1 MNRFATLA
9 SAACLML
16 SSGSAFAQDSYLEFK
31 GALEW
36 LPRLSLSNDQPSQST
51 DEIFLRTKDP
61 AWHLTASYGW
71 SLNEMVTLETDVSYG
86 QKKWNDIDWGSAS
99 PVLDDDGESVD
110 QKAQFASLM
119 VNAMV
124 TPRLTDELVMG
135 LGIGGGLV
143 YENYQPE
150 DDGFLDDG
158 SMIVPGYQ
166 LKAKLVFEANAT
178 TNYMLE
184 VGYLA
189 GLNTDFSNVDTN
201 NGLSTYSG
209 SYSHTWTA
217 FGVGYKF

>member
-1 MNRFATLA
+1 MKRFATLA
-9 SAACLML
+9 SAACML
-16 SSGSAFAQDSYLEFK
+16 LSTGSAFAQDSYIEVK

-36 LPRLSLSNDQPSQST
+36 FPRLSLSNDQPSQSV
-51 DEIFLRTKDP
+51 DEIFLKTDDP

-71 SLNEMVTLETDVSYG
+71 SLNEMVILETDVSYG
-86 QKKWNDIDWGSAS
+86 QKKWDDIDLGSA
-99 PVLDDDGESVD
+99 PD

>member
-1 MNRFATLA
+1 MTRLATLA
-9 SAACLML
+9 SAACLLL
-16 SSGSAFAQDSYLEFK
+16 SSGTALAQDSYLEVK

-36 LPRLSLSNDQPSQST
+36 LPRLSMSND
-51 DEIFLRTKDP
+51 DGNANREVLLRTDDP

-86 QKKWNDIDWGSAS
+86 QKVWNDIDWNGATA
-99 PVLDDDGESVD
+99 VAGVDDQE
-110 QKAQFASLM
+110 AQFASLM

-124 TPRLTDELVMG
+124 TPRLTDELVLG

-143 YENYQPE
+143 YENYMPD
-150 DDGFLDDG
+150 DDGFLDEG

-178 TNYMLE
+178 TNYMME

-189 GLNTDFSNVDTN
+189 GLNTDFSDVDAD

-217 FGVGYKF
+217 FGIGYKF

>member
-1 MNRFATLA
+1 MKRFATLA
-9 SAACLML
+9 SAACML
-16 SSGSAFAQDSYLEFK
+16 LSTGSAFAQDSYIEVK

-36 LPRLSLSNDQPSQST
+36 FPRLSLSNDQPSQSV
-51 DEIFLRTKDP
+51 DEIFLKTDDP

-86 QKKWNDIDWGSAS
+86 QKKWDDIDLGSA
-99 PVLDDDGESVD
+99 PD
-110 QKAQFASLM
+110 QEAQFASLM

>member
-1 MNRFATLA
+1 MKRFATLA
-9 SAACLML
+9 SAACML
-16 SSGSAFAQDSYLEFK
+16 LSTGSAFAQDSYIEVK

-36 LPRLSLSNDQPSQST
+36 FPRLSLSNDQPSQSV
-51 DEIFLRTKDP
+51 DEIFLKTDDP

-86 QKKWNDIDWGSAS
+86 QKKWDDIDLGSA
-99 PVLDDDGESVD
+99 PD

>member
-1 MNRFATLA
+1 MKRFATLA
-9 SAACLML
+9 SAACML
-16 SSGSAFAQDSYLEFK
+16 LSTGSAFAQDSYIEVK

-36 LPRLSLSNDQPSQST
+36 FPRLSLSNDQPSQSV
-51 DEIFLRTKDP
+51 DEIFLKTTDP

-86 QKKWNDIDWGSAS
+86 QKKWDDIDLGSA
-99 PVLDDDGESVD
+99 PD

>member
-1 MNRFATLA
+1 MYRFATLA

-16 SSGSAFAQDSYLEFK
+16 SSGSAFAQDSYLEVK

-36 LPRLSLSNDQPSQST
+36 LPRLSLSNDQPSQSV
-51 DEIFLRTKDP
+51 DEIFLKTTDP

-86 QKKWNDIDWGSAS
+86 QKEWNDID
-99 PVLDDDGESVD
+99 LDTAPD
-110 QKAQFASLM
+110 QEAQFASLM

-143 YENYQPE
+143 YENYKPE
-150 DDGFLDDG
+150 NDGFLDDG

-201 NGLSTYSG
+201 NDLSTYSG

>member
-1 MNRFATLA
+1 MKRFATVA

-16 SSGSAFAQDSYLEFK
+16 SSGSAFAQDSYLEVK

-36 LPRLSLSNDQPSQST
+36 LPRLSLSNDQPSQSV
-51 DEIFLRTKDP
+51 DEIFLKTTDP

-71 SLNEMVTLETDVSYG
+71 SLNEMVTVETDVSYG
-86 QKKWNDIDWGSAS
+86 QKKWDDIDLDSA
-99 PVLDDDGESVD
+99 PD
-110 QKAQFASLM
+110 QEAQFASLM

-135 LGIGGGLV
+135 LGIGGGFV
-143 YENYQPE
+143 YENYKPE

-189 GLNTDFSNVDTN
+189 GLNTDFSDVDTN

>member
-1 MNRFATLA
+1 MKRFATLA
-9 SAACLML
+9 SAACVLL
-16 SSGSAFAQDSYLEFK
+16 STGSAFAQDSYLEVK

-36 LPRLSLSNDQPSQST
+36 LPRLSLSNDQPSQSV
-51 DEIFLRTKDP
+51 DEIFLKTDDP

-86 QKKWNDIDWGSAS
+86 QKKWDDIDLGSA
-99 PVLDDDGESVD
+99 PD

>member
-1 MNRFATLA
+1 MKRFATLA
-9 SAACLML
+9 SAACVLL
-16 SSGSAFAQDSYLEFK
+16 STGSAFAQDSYLEVK

-36 LPRLSLSNDQPSQST
+36 LPRLSLSNDQPGQSV
-51 DEIFLRTKDP
+51 DEIFLKTDDP

-86 QKKWNDIDWGSAS
+86 QKKWNDIDLGSA
-99 PVLDDDGESVD
+99 PD
-110 QKAQFASLM
+110 QEAQFASLM

-189 GLNTDFSNVDTN
+189 GLNTDFSDVDTN